1 MCITMAASIMFVI
14 LLLDCHSIKMRLFYM
29 RILKKFSYDFK
40 AYFKYYISF
49 GFFLLHS
56 HAPSLALCWLNGSYF
71 KKCVYLYCDGYV

>member
-49 GFFLLHS
+49 GFFFAS
-56 HAPSLALCWLNGSYF
+56 FTCPFFSSMLAEWELFQKMCLF
-71 KKCVYLYCDGYV
+71 IL